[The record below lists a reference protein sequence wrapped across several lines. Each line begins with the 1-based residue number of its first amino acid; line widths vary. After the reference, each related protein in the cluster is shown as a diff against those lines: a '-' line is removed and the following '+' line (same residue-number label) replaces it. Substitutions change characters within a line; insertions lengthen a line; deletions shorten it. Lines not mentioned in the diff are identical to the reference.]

1 MNIYKTIIAVITT
14 LSLAISTAIP
24 ANAEESIRKK
34 AEFSQT
40 IKRDKWVTL
49 NFKGQDHIKGNGNRS
64 LFCYQAAVK
73 TKGKKKPKF
82 IKIRLARL
90 GSNGINSTATN
101 TFPVTGKPNKIW
113 VNSGCWVI
121 ETNSPVVV
129 QIRITGGSKT
139 YVSDMR
145 QFKMWT
151 PGADYPADF
160 SDFIPEGTL

>member
-1 MNIYKTIIAVITT
+1 MYIYKAIIAVIVS
-14 LSLAISTAIP
+14 LSLALTAATP

-40 IKRDKWVTL
+40 IKKDRWVTL
-49 NFKGQDHIKGNGNRS
+49 KFKGQDHIKGNGNRS

-82 IKIRLARL
+82 IKIRLVRL
-90 GSNGINSTATN
+90 SSNGINSTATN
-101 TFPVTGKPNKIW
+101 TYQVTGKPNKIW
-113 VNSGCWVI
+113 VNSGCWAI
-121 ETNSPVVV
+121 ETKSPVIV
-129 QIRITGGSKT
+129 QIRITGGSNSYT
-139 YVSDMR
+139 SDMR

-151 PGADYPADF
+151 PGANYPADF

>member
-1 MNIYKTIIAVITT
+1 MNIYKAIIAVIVS
-14 LSLAISTAIP
+14 LSLALTAATP

-40 IKRDKWVTL
+40 IKKDRWVTL
-49 NFKGQDHIKGNGNRS
+49 KFKGQDHIKGNGNRS

-82 IKIRLARL
+82 IKIRLVRL
-90 GSNGINSTATN
+90 SSNGINSTATN
-101 TFPVTGKPNKIW
+101 TYPVTGKPNKIW
-113 VNSGCWVI
+113 VNSGCWAI
-121 ETNSPVVV
+121 ETKSPVIV
-129 QIRITGGSKT
+129 QIRITGGSKSYT
-139 YVSDMR
+139 SDMR

-151 PGADYPADF
+151 PGANYPADF

>member
-1 MNIYKTIIAVITT
+1 MNIYKAIIAVIVS
-14 LSLAISTAIP
+14 LSLALTAATP

-40 IKRDKWVTL
+40 IKKDRWVTL
-49 NFKGQDHIKGNGNRS
+49 KFKGQDHIKGNGNRS

-82 IKIRLARL
+82 IKIRLVRL
-90 GSNGINSTATN
+90 SSNGINSTATN
-101 TFPVTGKPNKIW
+101 TYPVTGKPNKIW
-113 VNSGCWVI
+113 VNSGCWAI
-121 ETNSPVVV
+121 ETKSPVIV
-129 QIRITGGSKT
+129 QIRITGGSNSYT
-139 YVSDMR
+139 SDMR

-151 PGADYPADF
+151 PGANYPADF